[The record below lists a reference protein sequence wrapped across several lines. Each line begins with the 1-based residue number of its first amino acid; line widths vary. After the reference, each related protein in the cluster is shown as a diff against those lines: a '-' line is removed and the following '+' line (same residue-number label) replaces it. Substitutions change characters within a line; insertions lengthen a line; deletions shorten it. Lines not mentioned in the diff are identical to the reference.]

1 MNKLEKKIKDKTA
14 KDLQIKSE
22 QHNLMIL
29 EFFLRL
35 DKKTSFWNKNEVTH
49 QAGGSINDTEE
60 YTKSSSKTLNYNR
73 VSKTIDFFYKK
84 GMLINFSD
92 LAYAEQKKVKRDS
105 AKEISSNSYKIT
117 PKGEKT
123 YQKIVASCLNPTSKG
138 ILGLK

>member
-1 MNKLEKKIKDKTA
+1 MNKMEENTA
-14 KDLQIKSE
+14 QGDLQIKSE

-49 QAGGSINDTEE
+49 QAGGSIDDTEE
-60 YTKSSSKTLNYNR
+60 YAKSSSKTLNFNR
-73 VSKTIDFFYKK
+73 VSKTIDFFYKQK
-84 GMLINFSD
+84 ILINFSD
-92 LAYAEQKKVKRDS
+92 LEYAEQKKEKRS
-105 AKEISSNSYKIT
+105 STKEISSNSYRVT

-123 YQKIVASCLNPTSKG
+123 YQKIVASCLDPTSKG

>member
-1 MNKLEKKIKDKTA
+1 MNKMEENTA
-14 KDLQIKSE
+14 QGDLQIKSE

-49 QAGGSINDTEE
+49 QAGGSIDDTEE
-60 YTKSSSKTLNYNR
+60 YAKSSSKTLNFNR
-73 VSKTIDFFYKK
+73 VSKTIDFFYKQ

-92 LAYAEQKKVKRDS
+92 LEYAEQKKEKRDS
-105 AKEISSNSYKIT
+105 PKEISSNSYKVT
-117 PKGEKT
+117 PKGEET
-123 YQKIVASCLNPTSKG
+123 YLKIIASCLNPTSKG

>member
-1 MNKLEKKIKDKTA
+1 MNKMEENTA
-14 KDLQIKSE
+14 QGDLQIKSE

-49 QAGGSINDTEE
+49 QAGGSIDDTEE
-60 YTKSSSKTLNYNR
+60 YAKSSSKTLNFNR
-73 VSKTIDFFYKK
+73 VSKTIDFFYKQ

-92 LAYAEQKKVKRDS
+92 LEYAEQKKEKRDS
-105 AKEISSNSYKIT
+105 PKEISSNSYRVT

-123 YQKIVASCLNPTSKG
+123 YQKIVASCLDPTSKG

>member
-1 MNKLEKKIKDKTA
+1 MNKMEENTA
-14 KDLQIKSE
+14 QGDLQIKSE

-49 QAGGSINDTEE
+49 QAGGSISTDGGFS
-60 YTKSSSKTLNYNR
+60 KSLTKTLNFNR
-73 VSKTIDFFYKK
+73 VSKTIDYFYKK
-84 GMLINFSD
+84 DMLINFSD
-92 LAYAEQKKVKRDS
+92 LEYAEQKKEKRIS
-105 AKEISSNSYKIT
+105 TKEISSNSYRVT

-123 YQKIVASCLNPTSKG
+123 YRKIAASCLNSTSKS